1 MVFLLPVLIITD
13 MVFVLL
19 LKLLAIYF
27 KVLTKME
34 ATYWLAIQ
42 IPLLKKPQTLWSCG
56 FLIVL
61 SSSLY

>member
-1 MVFLLPVLIITD
+1 

-19 LKLLAIYF
+19 LELLAIYL
-27 KVLTKME
+27 KELAQVKT
-34 ATYWLAIQ
+34 AYWLAIQ

-61 SSSLY
+61 FSSLY